1 MDRKFEQFEQLQST
15 MQKSANQSMEE
26 EMIYRVP
33 SSQKMTLHVSSAP
46 SMIHSD
52 EATTQR

>member
-26 EMIYRVP
+26 EIYRVP

-46 SMIHSD
+46 SMIQSD